1 MTSATSGAHPSTVTS
16 PPASCDTSL
25 SGRKGEKTRSTQ
37 CSHRMA
43 SSSDP
48 SWRAATGTSKET
60 TVPITG
66 SACRTRAAKAVL
78 LNTGFLFKEDAVTRD
93 LDLLGRQR
101 PRRRPRHHVA
111 CRDAVLAAVAR
122 AVDGPVADLVD
133 DAPHVGADRAERLE
147 VAGRGLGDDHLRPR
161 EDHPAADRDLAGGG
175 QRARRGRAA
184 PAAGAARRGRGPG

>member
-78 LNTGFLFKEDAVTRD
+78 LRERRFSIKEDAVTGD
-93 LDLLGRQR
+93 LDLLG
-101 PRRRPRHHVA
+101 
-111 CRDAVLAAVAR
+111 
-122 AVDGPVADLVD
+122 G
-133 DAPHVGADRAERLE
+133 
-147 VAGRGLGDDHLRPR
+147 
-161 EDHPAADRDLAGGG
+161 
-175 QRARRGRAA
+175 
-184 PAAGAARRGRGPG
+184 